1 MKLKAFSIGL
11 ATVLALVGCQGTND
25 NQEGRTGD
33 RNNNIQPTRYIDDHN
48 NNRNQNVDNRRS
60 NMMRN
65 NQDDM
70 FEDYRDNRGDR
81 GNRGA
86 IVNNR
91 DRNRN
96 RNTTNTRNMSNNR
109 DNDYNVSEEAAEK
122 IVEKMDEIDNAYV
135 LTTNNN
141 AYVAAMLDND
151 GRTNKNKNVNNTGN
165 NTKNDRKQTSRN
177 DDGEE
182 LTDDVKKEISD
193 IVQSIDNN
201 IDNVYVTTNPDFAD
215 LVNNYTNDFNNGK
228 PVRGLFDQIGNAIE
242 RLFPQDNR

>member
-1 MKLKAFSIGL
+1 MKIKTFSIGL
-11 ATVLALVGCQGTND
+11 ATVLALVGCQGLND

-33 RNNNIQPTRYIDDHN
+33 RNNNVQPTRYNDDHN
-48 NNRNQNVDNRRS
+48 TNRNQNIENRR
-60 NMMRN
+60 NDMMRN
-65 NQDDM
+65 DQDGM
-70 FEDYRDNRGDR
+70 FEDYRDNRGDV
-81 GNRGA
+81 
-86 IVNNR
+86 INNR

-96 RNTTNTRNMSNNR
+96 RNTTNTRNISNNR
-109 DNDYNVSEEAAEK
+109 NNEYNVSEEAADR

-151 GRTNKNKNVNNTGN
+151 GELNRNKNMNNTEN
-165 NTKNDRKQTSRN
+165 STRNDRKQTDRN

-193 IVQSIDNN
+193 IVQSVDNN

-215 LVNNYTNDFNNGK
+215 LVNNYTSDFNNGK

-242 RLFPQDNR
+242 RLFPQNNR